1 MDAADQVIQRAI
13 ANISQ
18 SDPLVKLVDQVRL
31 GRMKA
36 TDAGLRAVTESWL
49 ANYHKIVESPGLT
62 RYMLRRIDP
71 NPRLAVLTE
80 IGIVP
85 ADHPAVTALQSV
97 FKQAMDKA
105 TE

>member
-18 SDPLVKLVDQVRL
+18 SDPLIKLVDQVRL

-49 ANYHKIVESPGLT
+49 ANYHKIVGLPGLT
-62 RYMLRRIDP
+62 RHMLLRIDP

-80 IGIVP
+80 IGVVP
-85 ADHPAVTALQSV
+85 ADHPAVTALQSG

-105 TE
+105 TD